1 MYKNTLEAQN
11 RIDTLPAKCGKNYK
25 VIIRGAHD
33 KQISIFDVA
42 HTFLTLFIH
51 FNTSRVYRRTL
62 TTIMAQIS
70 VFSQEQRV
78 NSLNAEGR
86 IKKGTSKFPLKN
98 CIKIIDAM
106 CKKDS
111 TGKKS
116 QVGSL
121 TLVDALG
128 ACHYNAFSTS
138 LLTFM
143 DAERTKMVGFYADP
157 KAKEE
162 SKLGALVEE
171 AYALT
176 DDNESDLSSKVEEA
190 YNYLQSEKEK
200 EVARAK
206 KREEA
211 RAAEVAELVTYF
223 VSQGMTEQDA
233 ADQASMC
240 RIIKANTK
248 EERPM
253 WAIGDL
259 FASFAYTK
267 AEQLSAWAEDKQ
279 RAEDEIKAQ
288 KKAQKEAKA
297 AAKRAKE
304 AARAAKM
311 PSAKELELEAA
322 RVNAIIGELVPAE
335 KKSAI

>member
-1 MYKNTLEAQN
+1 
-11 RIDTLPAKCGKNYK
+11 
-25 VIIRGAHD
+25 
-33 KQISIFDVA
+33 
-42 HTFLTLFIH
+42 
-51 FNTSRVYRRTL
+51 
-62 TTIMAQIS
+62 MAQIS
-70 VFSQEQRV
+70 LYSQEQRV

-86 IKKGTSKFPLKN
+86 IKKGTSKFPLKI

-106 CKKDS
+106 CKKDG

-121 TLVDALG
+121 TLVEALG
-128 ACHYNAFSTS
+128 ACYYKAFSTS

-157 KAKEE
+157 KAKEA

-176 DDNESDLSSKVEEA
+176 DGQESDLTAKVEEA
-190 YNYLQSEKEK
+190 YNHLQSEKEK
-200 EVARAK
+200 EAARAK

-223 VSQGMTEQDA
+223 VGQGMTEEDA
-233 ADQASMC
+233 AAQAAMC

-267 AEQLSAWAEDKQ
+267 AEMLSAWAEDKQ
-279 RAEDEIKAQ
+279 RAEDEA
-288 KKAQKEAKA
+288 KAQKEAQKEAEAAEKRRKA
-297 AAKRAKE
+297 
-304 AARAAKM
+304 AARAAKQ

-322 RVNAIIGELVPAE
+322 RVNAILGDLVPAE
-335 KKSAI
+335 KKAAI

>member
-1 MYKNTLEAQN
+1 
-11 RIDTLPAKCGKNYK
+11 
-25 VIIRGAHD
+25 
-33 KQISIFDVA
+33 
-42 HTFLTLFIH
+42 
-51 FNTSRVYRRTL
+51 
-62 TTIMAQIS
+62 MAQIN
-70 VFSQEQRV
+70 VYSQKQREQ
-78 NSLNAEGR
+78 SLNAEGR
-86 IKKGTSKFPLKN
+86 IKKGTSKLPLKV
-98 CIKIIDAM
+98 CIKIIDSM
-106 CKKDS
+106 CKKDG

-121 TLVDALG
+121 TLVEALG
-128 ACHYNAFSTS
+128 ACHYKAFSTS

-162 SKLGALVEE
+162 SKLGMLVEE

-176 DDNESDLSSKVEEA
+176 DGVESDLTAKVEEA
-190 YNYLQSEKEK
+190 YTHIQTEKEK
-200 EVARAK
+200 DAARAK

-223 VSQGMTEQDA
+223 VGQGMSDEEAAEQA
-233 ADQASMC
+233 AMC

-248 EERPM
+248 EDRPR

-267 AEQLSAWAEDKQ
+267 AEVLSVWAEDKQ

-288 KKAQKEAKA
+288 KEAQKEANAAEKRRKA
-297 AAKRAKE
+297 
-304 AARAAKM
+304 AARAAKQ

-322 RVNAIIGELVPAE
+322 RVDAIFGDFVPAE
-335 KKSAI
+335 KKAAI